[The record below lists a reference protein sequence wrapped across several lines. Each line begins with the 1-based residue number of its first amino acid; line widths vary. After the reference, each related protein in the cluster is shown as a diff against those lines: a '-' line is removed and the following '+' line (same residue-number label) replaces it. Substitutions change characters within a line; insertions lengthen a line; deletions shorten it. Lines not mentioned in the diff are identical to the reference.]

1 MIIVLH
7 GKDQFRRQL
16 KLSALKQE
24 HLEPGMEALNF
35 AQVNNPALIDF
46 ISIVSTPGWGMS
58 TKLIVIKDFVFLEN
72 KSDDEEVERI
82 IETLANLPSTTIL
95 IFDSEKVTGTIK
107 LVKQIKS
114 KLSDVEF
121 CEYQAF
127 SSWETKQ
134 ASVWLQSAHREMLK
148 EFEMASIKPIDQ
160 QIAEYLVEQ
169 VGAEDSSQLY
179 SELKR
184 LSTLNKEIT
193 IELINEE
200 CRARHDIFRFIKDL
214 ALGNI
219 AKASLELDRIIASK
233 EAHLGLIAIMQT
245 TVSRYLKFKLSERDR
260 YNAEQQAAL
269 LGISS
274 GRLYY
279 TRQECGPMQ
288 IARLEA
294 LLEQSLEAERKIK
307 TGKMPIER
315 ALRILVNG

>member
-7 GKDQFRRQL
+7 GKDQFRRQI
-16 KLSALKQE
+16 KLNALKQE
-24 HLEPGMEALNF
+24 HLEPGMESLNF
-35 AQVNNPALIDF
+35 AQASNPALIDF
-46 ISIVSTPGWGMS
+46 VSIINTPGWGMS
-58 TKLIVIKDFVFLEN
+58 TKLIVVKDFEFLEN
-72 KSDDEEVERI
+72 KADDEDVERI
-82 IETLANLPSTTIL
+82 IEALSNLPSTTVL
-95 IFDSEKVTGTIK
+95 VFDSEKVTGTIK

-114 KLSDVEF
+114 KLSNVEF

-134 ASVWLQSAHREMLK
+134 AASWLRDAHREILK
-148 EFEMASIKPIDQ
+148 EFNSSIKAIDP
-160 QIAEYLVEQ
+160 QIAEHLVEQ
-169 VGAEDSSQLY
+169 VGAEDSSKLY

-184 LSTLNKEIT
+184 LTILNKEIT
-193 IELINEE
+193 LELINEE

-219 AKASLELDRIIASK
+219 AKASLELDRIILSK
-233 EAHLGLIAIMQT
+233 EAHLGLLAILQT

-294 LLEQSLEAERKIK
+294 LLEQSLDAERKIK

-315 ALRILVNG
+315 ALRVLVNG